1 MMSLLQVHE
10 LRKKYGNLLILQDIS
25 FNINEGEIV
34 GLVGPNGA
42 GKSTLLRSILAIEEV
57 ESGSVKVKNI
67 SNQNSD
73 FYKFVSF
80 IPSDNY
86 LYMQLTGYDHLA
98 FVANIYQLGKSAIE
112 EVIDQIGISTYVDQP
127 VKTYSYGMRQ
137 HLLIALS
144 ILTKPSIIL
153 MDEPFNGLDPTST
166 IELKELI
173 RKLHAQRISFIIST
187 HNLDILEDLTKTI
200 WFIREGM
207 LFKDDIKLEM
217 KLPYQ
222 IEVKV
227 TDVTILENLM
237 TDCQL
242 PHQISENI
250 VITNHNYDVG
260 KYLEWLLMNKVQI
273 QSVNQI
279 KPNLEERYKHFYEVL
294 KKNRLNNFKR

>member
-1 MMSLLQVHE
+1 MSLLQVHQ
-10 LRKKYGNLLILQDIS
+10 LRKKYGNLLILQNIS

-127 VKTYSYGMRQ
+127 VKTYSYGLRQ

-173 RKLHAQRISFIIST
+173 RKLHALRISFIIST

-250 VITNHNYDVG
+250 VITDHNYDVG
-260 KYLEWLLMNKVQI
+260 KYLEWLLMNKMQI

-294 KKNRLNNFKR
+294 KKEQAQ

>member
-1 MMSLLQVHE
+1 MMSLLQVHQ
-10 LRKKYGNLLILQDIS
+10 LRKKYGNLLILRDIS
-25 FNINEGEIV
+25 FDINEGDII

-42 GKSTLLRSILAIEEV
+42 GKSTLLRSVLAIEEV
-57 ESGSVKVKNI
+57 ERGSVKVKNI

-98 FVANIYQLGKSAIE
+98 FVANIYQLGKAAIE

-173 RKLHAQRISFIIST
+173 RKLHAQRISLIIST

-200 WFIREGM
+200 WFIRDGM

-242 PHQISENI
+242 PHQLSENI
-250 VITNHNYDVG
+250 VITDHNYDVG

-279 KPNLEERYKHFYEVL
+279 KPNLEGRYKHFYEVL
-294 KKNRLNNFKR
+294 KKDQA

>member
-1 MMSLLQVHE
+1 MMSLLQVHQ
-10 LRKKYGNLLILQDIS
+10 LRKKYGNLLILRDIS
-25 FNINEGEIV
+25 FDINEGDII

-57 ESGSVKVKNI
+57 ERGSVKVKNI

-73 FYKFVSF
+73 FYKFVSY

-98 FVANIYQLGKSAIE
+98 FVANIYQLGKAAIE

-200 WFIREGM
+200 WFIRDGM

-250 VITNHNYDVG
+250 VITDHNYDVG

-294 KKNRLNNFKR
+294 KKDQA

>member
-1 MMSLLQVHE
+1 MMSLLQVHQ
-10 LRKKYGNLLILQDIS
+10 LRKKYGNLLILRDIS
-25 FNINEGEIV
+25 FDINEGDII

-42 GKSTLLRSILAIEEV
+42 GKSTLLRSIMAIEEV
-57 ESGSVKVKNI
+57 ERGSVKVKNI

-98 FVANIYQLGKSAIE
+98 FVANIYQLGKAAIE

-200 WFIREGM
+200 WFIRDGM
-207 LFKDDIKLEM
+207 LFKDNIKLEM

-227 TDVTILENLM
+227 TDVTLLENLM

-250 VITNHNYDVG
+250 VITDHNYDVG

-294 KKNRLNNFKR
+294 KKDQA

>member
-1 MMSLLQVHE
+1 MMSLLQVHQ
-10 LRKKYGNLLILQDIS
+10 LRKKYGNLLILRDIS
-25 FNINEGEIV
+25 FDINEGDII

-42 GKSTLLRSILAIEEV
+42 GKSTLLRSIMAIEEV
-57 ESGSVKVKNI
+57 ERGSVKVKNI

-98 FVANIYQLGKSAIE
+98 FVANIYQLGKAAIE

-200 WFIREGM
+200 WFIRDGM
-207 LFKDDIKLEM
+207 LFKDNIKLEM

-250 VITNHNYDVG
+250 VITDHNYDVG

-294 KKNRLNNFKR
+294 KKDQA

>member
-1 MMSLLQVHE
+1 MMSLLQVHQ
-10 LRKKYGNLLILQDIS
+10 LRKKYGNLLILRDIS
-25 FNINEGEIV
+25 FDINEGDII

-42 GKSTLLRSILAIEEV
+42 GKSTLLRSVLAIEEV
-57 ESGSVKVKNI
+57 ERGSVKVKNI

-98 FVANIYQLGKSAIE
+98 FVANIYQLGKAAIE

-200 WFIREGM
+200 WFIRDGM

-242 PHQISENI
+242 PHQLSENI
-250 VITNHNYDVG
+250 VITDHNYDVG

-279 KPNLEERYKHFYEVL
+279 KPNLEGRYKHFYEVL
-294 KKNRLNNFKR
+294 KKDQA